1 MLIFEY
7 GRSAGFAVHVDGK
20 PIGVDDVAGSY
31 TDQSLEVPGVGP
43 VQLRFAIADERSAQR
58 QAGIVL
64 RVDGKVVGKPSFFG
78 LEEREDFPQKLKS
91 KLYGEVQADG
101 LRDHVTAGWDSVIE
115 NSSLLVAVTEQVQ
128 PILIAEYKER
138 YSHEIQLAQARIN
151 RAIKDRLAAM
161 PEHRQGSTPNSGT
174 LLWRRAEQA
183 GTVRPRAAR
192 RH

>member
-1 MLIFEY
+1 
-7 GRSAGFAVHVDGK
+7 
-20 PIGVDDVAGSY
+20 
-31 TDQSLEVPGVGP
+31 
-43 VQLRFAIADERSAQR
+43 
-58 QAGIVL
+58 
-64 RVDGKVVGKPSFFG
+64 
-78 LEEREDFPQKLKS
+78 
-91 KLYGEVQADG
+91 VQADG